1 MSELKLQNISKSFGQ
16 HVILKDVSLQSNAGE
31 FIVFV
36 GPSGCGKSTLLRLI
50 CGLETVTSGTI
61 HIGEKEVTNM
71 QPAQRNLAMV
81 FQSYALF
88 PHLSVRENMGYG
100 LRCAKVSENII
111 NQKVDHIA
119 AMLQMTHL
127 LERKPKDL
135 SGGQRQRVAIGR
147 AIAVEPSLFLFDEPL
162 SNLDAG
168 LRHTMRFE
176 IAKLHREL
184 GKTTVYVTHDQVE
197 AMGLADRIVVLNQG
211 HIEQIGTPMELYQAP
226 ANVFVASFLGSPNI
240 NLIHGD
246 WHSNGSE
253 GQLILE
259 HGVSW
264 KTPLLHTSARATLGI
279 RSEKLRICNTDE
291 GLFNA
296 RVTLVERLGS
306 HAHVYLD
313 GPGSNRWVAR
323 TEVLDAPPLG
333 SVVGARANPQDMIW
347 FDDQQNH
354 CLQHF

>member
-1 MSELKLQNISKSFGQ
+1 MSALSLENISKSFGK
-16 HVILKDVSLQSNAGE
+16 HEILKDVNLQSRSGE

-50 CGLETVTSGTI
+50 CGLESVSNGRI
-61 HIGEKEVTNM
+61 HIGGADVTVM
-71 QPAQRNLAMV
+71 PPAKRNLAMV

-88 PHLSVRENMGYG
+88 PHLSVRDNMGYG
-100 LRCAKVSENII
+100 LKCAKVPAPSIR
-111 NQKVDHIA
+111 QKVDQISS
-119 AMLQMTHL
+119 MLQMTHL
-127 LERKPKDL
+127 LDRKPKDL

-147 AIAVEPSLFLFDEPL
+147 AIAMEPSLFLFDEPL

-211 HIEQIGTPMELYQAP
+211 RIEQVGSPMELYQQP

-240 NLIHGD
+240 NLIQGRWQAEGMNAHFTLKDGCS
-246 WHSNGSE
+246 WHAPMLNTRG
-253 GQLILE
+253 
-259 HGVSW
+259 
-264 KTPLLHTSARATLGI
+264 AATLGV
-279 RSEKLRICNTDE
+279 RSEKLKICNLDT

-296 RVTLVERLGS
+296 HVTLVEKLGS

-313 GPGSNRWVAR
+313 GPSDAKWVAR
-323 TEVLDAPPLG
+323 TDVFDAPSLG
-333 SVVGARANPQDMIW
+333 DAVGVNANPRDMLW
-347 FDDQQNH
+347 FDDQNNLITAH
-354 CLQHF
+354 

>member
-1 MSELKLQNISKSFGQ
+1 MSALLLENISKSFGQ
-16 HVILKDVSLQSNAGE
+16 LNILQDVNLQSKSGE

-50 CGLETVTSGTI
+50 CGLETVSQGRI
-61 HIGEKEVTNM
+61 YIGNKDVT
-71 QPAQRNLAMV
+71 QIPPAQRNLAMV

-88 PHLSVRENMGYG
+88 PHLSVRDNMGYG
-100 LRCAKVSENII
+100 LKCAKVAAPTVRV
-111 NQKVDHIA
+111 KVDQIA
-119 AMLQMTHL
+119 SMLQMTHL
-127 LERKPKDL
+127 LDRKPKEL

-211 HIEQIGTPMELYQAP
+211 RIEQVGSPMDLYQKP
-226 ANVFVASFLGSPNI
+226 ANVFVASFLGSPHI
-240 NLIHGD
+240 NLIQGQYQAEGLNAKFILENGST
-246 WHSNGSE
+246 WHS
-253 GQLILE
+253 
-259 HGVSW
+259 
-264 KTPLLHTSARATLGI
+264 PLLNTRGIATLGI
-279 RSEKLRICNTDE
+279 RSEKLKLCNLND

-296 RVTLVERLGS
+296 SVTLVEKLGS

-313 GPGSNRWVAR
+313 GPSESKWVVR
-323 TEVLDAPPLG
+323 TEVFDAPSLG
-333 SVVGARANPQDMIW
+333 DVIGVNARPVDMLW
-347 FDDQQNH
+347 FDDHHRLITQ
-354 CLQHF
+354 F

>member
-1 MSELKLQNISKSFGQ
+1 MSALSLQNISKSFGK
-16 HVILKDVSLQSNAGE
+16 HEILKDVNLQSRSGE

-50 CGLETVTSGTI
+50 CGLETVSNGRI
-61 HIGEKEVTNM
+61 HIGEADVTLM
-71 QPAQRNLAMV
+71 PPAKRNLAMV

-88 PHLSVRENMGYG
+88 PHLSVRDNMGYG
-100 LRCAKVSENII
+100 LKCAKVPAPTIR
-111 NQKVDHIA
+111 QKVDQISS
-119 AMLQMTHL
+119 MLQMTHL
-127 LERKPKDL
+127 LDRKPKDL

-147 AIAVEPSLFLFDEPL
+147 AIAMEPSLFLFDEPL

-211 HIEQIGTPMELYQAP
+211 RIEQVGSPMDLYQKP

-240 NLIHGD
+240 NLMHGHWLSD
-246 WHSNGSE
+246 GLNGSFR
-253 GQLILE
+253 LE
-259 HGVSW
+259 DGSSW
-264 KTPLLHTSARATLGI
+264 QTPMLSTSGTATLGI
-279 RSEKLRICNTDE
+279 RSEKLRVCSLDG

-296 RVTLVERLGS
+296 RVTLVEKLGS
-306 HAHVYLD
+306 HAHVYLE
-313 GPGSNRWVAR
+313 GPCNSKWVAR
-323 TEVLDAPPLG
+323 TEVFEAPSLG
-333 SVVGARANPQDMIW
+333 EAVGVNANTKDMLW
-347 FDDQQNH
+347 FDHQKN
-354 CLQHF
+354 LIPQH